1 MISTHSSGSTP
12 YMSLYNIINCC
23 SSISSVSRTVW
34 ISVSSRSNISNLLN
48 PAFLNW
54 KFIFFCSGI
63 SGNVLI
69 YFMLLMLWKIRR
81 VISLYTDT
89 LSDSWFSRVDGLMV
103 SAGLLLMRE
112 VPLYRLPARMGW
124 S

>member
-1 MISTHSSGSTP
+1 
-12 YMSLYNIINCC
+12 LYSIINCC

-48 PAFLNW
+48 PAFLNL
-54 KFIFFCSGI
+54 KFIFLCSGI

-69 YFMLLMLWKIRR
+69 YLILLMLWKMRR

-89 LSDSWFSRVDGLMV
+89 LSDSWLRRVDGLMV

-112 VPLYRLPARMGW
+112 VPL
-124 S
+124 